1 MLRFHRI
8 IKYFIPESAE
18 IPENRIT
25 NNQKSIGESD
35 SSKTTTEK
43 PDAAAAAATAAAT
56 KQKAKKQ
63 KLKTEEK
70 VDEAKFLDTQ
80 TFHSALES
88 HPEVIEHWNQVKHSR
103 F

>member
-43 PDAAAAAATAAAT
+43 PAAAAQ
-56 KQKAKKQ
+56 QKAKKQ

-80 TFHSALES
+80 SFHSALES

>member
-1 MLRFHRI
+1 M
-8 IKYFIPESAE
+8 
-18 IPENRIT
+18 PENRIA

-43 PDAAAAAATAAAT
+43 PADAAAAQ
-56 KQKAKKQ
+56 QKAKKQ

-80 TFHSALES
+80 SFHSALES
-88 HPEVIEHWNQVKHSR
+88 HPEVLEHWNQVIHVSP
-103 F
+103 